1 MPYYTIKS
9 GDTLGAI
16 AYRFGTTPEAI
27 KRANPYKIKNINKIY
42 AGDEIYVPS
51 DDDD

>member
-1 MPYYTIKS
+1 MPYYTIKT

-16 AYRFGTTPEAI
+16 ARRFGTTPEAI
-27 KRANPYKIKNINKIY
+27 KRANRDKIKNINTIY
-42 AGDEIYVPS
+42 AGDEIYIPS